1 MQLDRVPPPTRPNE
15 VSGTAPQ
22 AGGVLEAAAA
32 ARPLDLPGRRGK
44 PLSFRGVLLV
54 LFGMTSLLGQGER
67 FRADPR
73 LTSPSRAIAS
83 YWEALRRDDEQG
95 ALECT
100 AEGNFDVPYPGMLWF
115 LPPTTDLTLTAFKT
129 LSVTSD
135 RVMVTY
141 VVRYRPVGMAIE
153 QAFVT
158 GCELVRQRGE
168 WRIVAPIGEASM
180 PEWQPTSRSVD
191 S

>member
-1 MQLDRVPPPTRPNE
+1 MQLDRVPPPARPDD
-15 VSGTAPQ
+15 VSGTTPE

-32 ARPLDLPGRRGK
+32 KHSLILPGRRGK
-44 PLSFRGVLLV
+44 PLSIRGVLLI
-54 LFGMTSLLGQGER
+54 LLGMISVLGQGER
-67 FRADPR
+67 YRADPR
-73 LTSPSRAIAS
+73 LSSPSRAIAS

-95 ALECT
+95 ALDCT

-115 LPPTTDLTLTAFKT
+115 LPPTTDLTLTAFKS
-129 LSVTSD
+129 LPITSD
-135 RVMVTY
+135 RVMVSY
-141 VVRYRPVGMAIE
+141 IVRYRPVGMAIE

-158 GCELVRQRGE
+158 GCELVRRRGE